1 MLFYLNLFIFCH
13 AGSSLRRRHSSSC
26 VERRPLEPCW
36 VGFSG
41 CFPRGGGA
49 SQGASLLWA
58 GLLRVLPS
66 CGRGWWGCCPLVGRA
81 SWGAAL
87 LRVGLIGVLPS
98 CGVVPL
104 EVLPSCRR
112 DCQGAAFFRGGA
124 VGGAGFS
131 SFRRGLGRRDFRSL
145 ERRLSSWDAQA

>member
-1 MLFYLNLFIFCH
+1 MLGLHCG
-13 AGSSLRRRHSSSC
+13 AGTPPAVSS
-26 VERRPLEPCW
+26 
-36 VGFSG
+36 
-41 CFPRGGGA
+41 GGPWSRAGWA